1 MYFIKYSFLALVPI
15 LSFAQMT
22 ITVPQSV
29 SKTLIPNTLQG
40 YLSFEERSKNPNDIK
55 LHMNTLVAE
64 VKKLDP
70 SKEMCRGG
78 GYQLSPYYNYANQK
92 QEFIGY
98 SAHLSFTCE
107 FATIEQYNELIAALD
122 KTTAQ
127 NIKKTQ
133 GTLVWVVNTK
143 TKEKEE
149 IQLRKTMIA
158 HALQDATI
166 FSQETKKE
174 CSLNGLDFGG
184 SAHHPTPVT
193 MMRSTMEM
201 DSAPTESPLQ
211 NDETITI
218 SATATYL
225 CN

>member
-1 MYFIKYSFLALVPI
+1 MYLSKYSLLLLVPV
-15 LSFAQMT
+15 LSFAQVT

-40 YLSFEERSKNPNDIK
+40 YVSFEERSKNPNDIK
-55 LHMNTLVAE
+55 LHMNTLIAE
-64 VKKLDP
+64 IKNLDP
-70 SKEMCRGG
+70 NKEMCRGG
-78 GYQLSPYYNYANQK
+78 GYQLSPHYNYA
-92 QEFIGY
+92 EFIGY

-127 NIKKTQ
+127 NVKKTQ
-133 GTLVWVVNTK
+133 GSFTWIVNAN

-149 IQLRKTMIA
+149 VELRKTMIA
-158 HALQDATI
+158 NSLKDATV

-174 CSLNGLDFGG
+174 CSLGGLDFGG
-184 SAHHPTPVT
+184 SAHHPMPVT
-193 MMRSTMEM
+193 MMRSSMAM
-201 DSAPTESPLQ
+201 DSTPTESPIQ

-218 SATATYL
+218 SATATYF
-225 CN
+225 CK